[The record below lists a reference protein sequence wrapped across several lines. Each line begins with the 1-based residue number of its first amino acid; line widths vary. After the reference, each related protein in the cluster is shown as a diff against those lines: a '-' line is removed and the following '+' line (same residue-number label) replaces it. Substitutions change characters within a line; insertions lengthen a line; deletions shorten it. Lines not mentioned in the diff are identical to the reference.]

1 MNPSP
6 FPSRETRA
14 TQREEKRLALL
25 QAAVRLFN
33 ERGFH
38 ATSLEDVAASLGVTK
53 PVVYHYL
60 GTKDQVLF
68 ECVRI
73 GLEQLKQAV
82 ESSADLPGSG
92 LDRLEFAL
100 RRYAEINMEDFGACV
115 VRTGDTLL
123 SPQSRAQFR
132 TLKRANNAALQALV
146 QAAADDGS
154 AMVCRGCA
162 ARHLHPGRR
171 PQLARQLVQGGWSKI
186 AAGRGAGHGA
196 GSALRPEAQIAI
208 WRSEDVFADDGPA
221 PQALLAGTHPVFAL

>member
-154 AMVCRGCA
+154 A
-162 ARHLHPGRR
+162 
-171 PQLARQLVQGGWSKI
+171 LV
-186 AAGRGAGHGA
+186 
-196 GSALRPEAQIAI
+196 
-208 WRSEDVFADDGPA
+208 EDVPLTTFTLAGALNWPATWFREDGPRSRQDVA
-221 PQALLAGTHPVFAL
+221 RDMVRVLLCGLKPR

>member
-14 TQREEKRLALL
+14 TQREAKRLALL

-154 AMVCRGCA
+154 AMV
-162 ARHLHPGRR
+162 
-171 PQLARQLVQGGWSKI
+171 
-186 AAGRGAGHGA
+186 
-196 GSALRPEAQIAI
+196 
-208 WRSEDVFADDGPA
+208 EDVPLATFTLAGALNWPANWFREDGPRSRQDVA
-221 PQALLAGTHPVFAL
+221 RDMVRVLLCGLKPR